1 MRKYGKKY
9 QEAQKL
15 VETGKSYTIAE
26 ASELIKKYQQLSLM
40 LQ

>member
-26 ASELIKKYQQLSLM
+26 ASELIKKSINN
-40 LQ
+40 